1 MFMLFLKLSLIVI
14 LTVFLTSLQGKME
27 LSFIGYDIHMH
38 STIFVLL
45 IVLFTMCIWK
55 FARIIDWFF
64 YVPRNF
70 LNKRK
75 LEKKVDL
82 IDDIIVSILTKNI
95 DLLDNTNKKIKN
107 ELGKKNYIY
116 ELVNSKLNDKDN
128 QNNVFLT
135 LIKDNKL
142 NTSLKKFIIMEIL
155 KYDNEKTNKELA
167 RKLNSDNDLSGLINI
182 YNCHKQKNFDKA
194 KSFLDLAKLKKIT
207 KNTYLFNL
215 CLLKL
220 NHNQEDAIESFL
232 DVWKKIKNDK
242 YLNFYILELLKSLKN
257 YDKITAKQFKL
268 VEKSITKKSWQGSL
282 LVAVIALKVPLY
294 GVANDYL
301 NNAINLVNDKNN
313 KLVYLVKIELILS
326 NWDKITDQEK
336 YETLQKSIKYTSV

>member
-27 LSFIGYDIHMH
+27 LSFIGYDIYMH

-45 IVLFTMCIWK
+45 IVLFTMFIWK

-75 LEKKVDL
+75 LEKKADL

-107 ELGKKNYIY
+107 ELGKKSYIY

-155 KYDNEKTNKELA
+155 KYDNEKTNKELD
-167 RKLNSDNDLSGLINI
+167 RKLNSDNDLSALINI

-220 NHNQEDAIESFL
+220 NHNQEYAIESFL
-232 DVWKKIKNDK
+232 DIWKKIKNDK
-242 YLNFYILELLKSLKN
+242 YLNFYILELLESLKN
-257 YDKITAKQFKL
+257 FDKITAKQFKL

-301 NNAINLVNDKNN
+301 NNAINLINDKNN
-313 KLVYLVKIELILS
+313 KLISLVKIELMLS